1 MDTIGKT
8 VKDIKKM
15 KKVYLL
21 LIFSLLISCKNDK
34 KQATLSSIYSKQ
46 NYSDLLLN
54 QVAIDSFF
62 VANPEPSSI
71 KNEVTK
77 FYKKRNYQ
85 YAWFNK
91 KGMTQAV
98 PNFYNQLQNYS
109 SDFDDQ
115 SFHIVQLDTLI
126 TLIKTDNSKIKV
138 DKNQNKSLELMLT
151 TTFFKYSKKVYGGK
165 VENPHELDWFIPKNK
180 KNYQVVLDSL
190 VISNDNNPSKEPV
203 NQYYIRLKEKLR
215 EYRAIQK
222 KGGFPIIVTDK
233 KILEFNQND
242 SCLVKV
248 KQHLLLTKDLK
259 NNDNTIV
266 FTKELVQAVTN
277 FQKRLGLVENGKI
290 DKKTLFELNKTVD
303 FRINQMMVNMER
315 LRWIPV
321 NMGKQFLLVNIPE
334 FKLHVFESG
343 KPIWSTNI
351 VVGKDAKQTS
361 IFKGNISKIVLNPYW
376 NVPNS
381 IINEEILPKLKR
393 NTSYLSKNNMEVL
406 SGEKVVKASSINWKK
421 YKKNIP
427 FLIRQKPGK
436 DNALGK
442 MKFLFPNNFSI
453 YLHDTP
459 SKNLFNSSKR
469 DFSHGCIRVENPMKL
484 ALYFLK
490 NNKEWNQTKIDSI
503 IETNKEYE
511 IPIKPTVPVYIAYFT
526 TWVDDDGNLNFRN
539 DIYDLDAALAKEIFA
554 K

>member
-1 MDTIGKT
+1 
-8 VKDIKKM
+8 M
-15 KKVYLL
+15 KKIIILL
-21 LIFSLLISCKNDK
+21 VAILLISCKNDK
-34 KQATLSSIYSKQ
+34 KQIVNSSIYSTQ
-46 NYSDLLLN
+46 NYSDLSLN
-54 QVAIDSFF
+54 QAAIDSFF
-62 VANPEPSSI
+62 IVNSESSSI

-77 FYKKRNYQ
+77 FYKNRKYQ

-91 KGMTQAV
+91 TGMTQAV

-109 SDFDDQ
+109 SDFDDK
-115 SFHIVQLDTLI
+115 SFQNPQLDTLI
-126 TLIKTDNSKIKV
+126 TLIKTNKEETQV
-138 DKNQNKSLELMLT
+138 NLNNNKSLELLLT
-151 TTFFKYSKKVYGGK
+151 TTFFKYSKKVYGGIVK
-165 VENPHELDWFIPKNK
+165 NPHELDWFIPKNK
-180 KNYQVVLDSL
+180 KNYQAVLDSL
-190 VISNDNNPSKEPV
+190 VISDNNSQSKEPV
-203 NQYYIRLKEKLR
+203 NQYYARLKEKLR
-215 EYRAIQK
+215 QYREIQK
-222 KGGFPIIVTDK
+222 KGGFPVVVTTK
-233 KILEFNQND
+233 ELIELNQSD
-242 SCLVKV
+242 SCLIKV
-248 KQHLLLTKDLK
+248 KQHLFLTKDLRI
-259 NNDNTIV
+259 NDKTII
-266 FTKELVQAVTN
+266 FTKDLVKAVSN

-290 DKKTLFELNKTVD
+290 DQKTIVELNKSVD

-321 NMGKQFLLVNIPE
+321 DMGNQFLLVNIPE
-334 FKLHVFESG
+334 FKLHVFENG
-343 KPIWSTNI
+343 KPIWFTNI
-351 VVGKDAKQTS
+351 VVGKNAKQTS

-381 IINEEILPKLKR
+381 IINEEILPALKR
-393 NTSYLSKNNMEVL
+393 NSSYLSKNNMEVL
-406 SGEKVVKASSINWKK
+406 SGEKVINASNINWKK

-427 FLIRQKPGK
+427 FMIRQKPGN

-459 SKNLFNSSKR
+459 SKGLFNRSKR

-503 IETNKEYE
+503 LETNKEFD
-511 IPIKPTVPVYIAYFT
+511 ISIKPTIPVYIAYFT
-526 TWVDDDGNLNFRN
+526 SWVDSDGNLNFRN